1 MTVSLADYDKREQS
15 YVKHVL
21 LESYLDSLVH
31 KIASAYQDFVYVDGF
46 AGPWQSANEKFEDTS
61 FGIALNALRRAK
73 AMWKQRG
80 RAVNMRAILVE
91 QSKSAYDRL
100 AQVPRRYP
108 DLTIKTH
115 QADFLDIVPTI
126 LQEIPQNA
134 FAFYLIDPKGW
145 HIPLAK
151 LAPLLARPKS
161 EVIFNFMFDFINR
174 AAGIEDPAVVA
185 GLNELMPD
193 GNWRSTLAAGAQ
205 ERKDILVKAFSENL
219 RKIGKYDFI
228 AETSILRPMKDRTL
242 YYLFYATRHDKGI
255 EVFRDCQVEA
265 LKEQSR
271 TRAGV
276 KVKNKQMTTG
286 QGEIFQ
292 SFHDMGPDTQLID
305 LQSELEAAKQNIL
318 ALTPTEPN
326 AIRYDQ
332 LWPQVLAHNIVRKV
346 DVNKMSAKLRV
357 DGKLVISDWEKH
369 KRVPQGHYRL
379 QRPQ

>member
-1 MTVSLADYDKREQS
+1 MMVSLSDYDKREQS

-31 KIASAYQDFVYVDGF
+31 KIASTYQDFVYVDGF

-61 FGIALNALRRAK
+61 FGIALNALLRTK
-73 AMWKQRG
+73 ALWKQRG
-80 RAVNMRAILVE
+80 RVVNMRAILVE
-91 QSKSAYDRL
+91 QSKTAYERL
-100 AQVPRRYP
+100 AQVPARYP

-115 QADFLDIVPTI
+115 RADFLTIVPTI
-126 LQEIPQNA
+126 LQDIPQNA

-174 AAGIEDPAVVA
+174 AAGIEEPAVIA

-193 GNWRSTLAAGAQ
+193 GNWRSALAAGAEQ
-205 ERKDILVKAFSENL
+205 RKAILVNAFSDDL
-219 RKIGKYDFI
+219 RKLGKYDFI
-228 AETSILRPMKDRTL
+228 AETSVLRPMKDRTL
-242 YYLFYATRHDKGI
+242 YYLFYATRHEKGI

-276 KVKNKQMTTG
+276 KVKHAETTTG
-286 QGEIFQ
+286 QGESFQ
-292 SFHDMGPDTQLID
+292 SLHDMGPDKQLID
-305 LQSELEAAKQNIL
+305 LQRELEAARESVL
-318 ALTPTEPN
+318 ALTPSEPN
-326 AIRYDQ
+326 TIRYDQ
-332 LWPQVLAHNIVRKV
+332 LWPQVLARNIVRRV
-346 DVNKMSAKLRV
+346 DVNKIAAKLRA
-357 DGKLVISDWEKH
+357 DEKLLIPDWEKN

-379 QRPQ
+379 QRP